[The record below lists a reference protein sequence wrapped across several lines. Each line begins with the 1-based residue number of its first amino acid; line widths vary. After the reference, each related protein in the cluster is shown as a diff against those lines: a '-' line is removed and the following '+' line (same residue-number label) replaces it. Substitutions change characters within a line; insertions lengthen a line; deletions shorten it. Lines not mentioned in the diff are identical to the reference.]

1 MEKDGESMKILV
13 VFDDTGRKSD
23 VIKDIIG
30 DRGFSEVLVRK
41 VRLED
46 RYRETLKSIF
56 PDLSYVMHS
65 IFS

>member
-1 MEKDGESMKILV
+1 MKILV

-56 PDLSYVMHS
+56 PDLSWRTVVS
-65 IFS
+65 N